1 MGTSAGRRRNLR
13 SQPPESPQGRY
24 SLLRFTGSRSKTG
37 PWSQEG
43 TWSFLRTPLG
53 APATSWTQNLPRLG
67 PSPQS
72 PLNKSALR
80 RRVGRRLPVS
90 GPPAFLQRTAPLR
103 PALRSFPP
111 ASRQG
116 RAVSGPP
123 RSHPAHTEEKSI
135 FREVPLRSENFSYR
149 KSDPFGEQ
157 ETGKDV
163 ESAETREYTLPKTKE
178 CKIKV

>member
-1 MGTSAGRRRNLR
+1 MKVPSAAVSVAACL
-13 SQPPESPQGRY
+13 SQDPQ
-24 SLLRFTGSRSKTG
+24 
-37 PWSQEG
+37 
-43 TWSFLRTPLG
+43 
-53 APATSWTQNLPRLG
+53 
-67 PSPQS
+67 PSSSEPH
-72 PLNKSALR
+72 PSA
-80 RRVGRRLPVS
+80 
-90 GPPAFLQRTAPLR
+90 